1 MYSSF
6 KSWAWLQLWSFEGK
20 PVFNQLVKIFLSKNV
35 NTAEQTTRTDKIDM
49 ISLLTNKGYVS
60 KSKVQ

>member
-1 MYSSF
+1 MGM
-6 KSWAWLQLWSFEGK
+6 AVTMELWRK
-20 PVFNQLVKIFLSKNV
+20 PMCNQLAKIFLSKNG
-35 NTAEQTTRTDKIDM
+35 NTIEQTTHTDKIDM